1 MAINNVQVASATTT
15 EVFLANGQQA
25 ITTIIFCNT
34 SNTTDAT
41 INVFAVP
48 FGSNAGVTTQIINQV
63 SIPVAETFVMDT
75 ERLILENGD
84 VIYAQASQP
93 NTITATVSSVATQ

>member
-1 MAINNVQVASATTT
+1 MAINNVRIASTSTA
-15 EVFLANGQQA
+15 VFSAEGQQA

-34 SNTTDAT
+34 SEATDAT

-75 ERLILENGD
+75 ERLILEDGD
-84 VIYAQASQP
+84 VIYAQASQSDV
-93 NTITATVSSVATQ
+93 ITATVSSVSTQ